1 MKKSINKL
9 NLTRETL
16 RALESVQGGAKPT
29 PPQTTAGQTSCD
41 YTYSCPEVCHLTTD
55 FTTA

>member
-16 RALESVQGGAKPT
+16 RTLESVKGGAKPT
-29 PPQTTAGQTSCD
+29 PQTTSAQTSCD
-41 YTYSCPEVCHLTTD
+41 YTYSCPEVCHLTTQ
-55 FTTA
+55 

>member
-1 MKKSINKL
+1 VKKSINKL

-29 PPQTTAGQTSCD
+29 PPLQTTAGQTSCD
-41 YTYSCPEVCHLTTD
+41 YTLSCPELCHID